1 MDFMKN
7 TLSQVNVEEETLY
20 DFIYDLVFFMALN
33 ESEDDIKN
41 GRLYTLE
48 EFDAEKYERSMREE
62 GREEGKEEGDAIR
75 LVSSVDAAMRN
86 FHIDLET
93 ACRGLD
99 TTTDEYYRAKG
110 QSIPY

>member
-48 EFDAEKYERSMREE
+48 EFDAEMEAKYESYHNPANLIENE
-62 GREEGKEEGDAIR
+62 FVK
-75 LVSSVDAAMRN
+75 N
-86 FHIDLET
+86 LE
-93 ACRGLD
+93 
-99 TTTDEYYRAKG
+99 
-110 QSIPY
+110 